1 MSYYDFSDVR
11 AIVDTDITD
20 PEITDLITGI
30 QAIQD
35 LVLDGGGPNATVRK
49 EICRLWVAIR
59 CILKDPN
66 AQSLGEY
73 REDRAVALE
82 ILNKRLKDMIKTAYG
97 GVGMRYSYV
106 QLPT

>member
-1 MSYYDFSDVR
+1 MSYCDYEDVR
-11 AIVDTDITD
+11 AICDTDMTD

-35 LVLDGGGPNATVRK
+35 LVLDNGGPNATVRK

-59 CILKDPN
+59 CFEKDPN
-66 AQSLGEY
+66 SASLGEW
-73 REDRAVALE
+73 REDRSVMITEL
-82 ILNKRLKDMIKTAYG
+82 KKDLKDMIRRAYG
-97 GVGMRYSYV
+97 GVGMRYAYV